1 MCMHFYLNIH
11 ISRLFNLRFIRT
23 HPFKSILAKANPAER
38 EQWSVV
44 QLKAEHQ
51 ENCRSGGKLGWIAIF
66 LKVFSVSVSGDRVH
80 VSGPDTAQIGSEVTL
95 QCSSEESNPPAQ
107 IKWTVDGVQQFGTQK
122 EVREENPSYWRVALG
137 PKIQKSR
144 EKWSK
149 SFSSIGH
156 LGVTQPERGLTAY
169 TEAVD
174 YYSQS
179 VSAAPGLLFGHMWLE
194 ANLT

>member
-1 MCMHFYLNIH
+1 M
-11 ISRLFNLRFIRT
+11 
-23 HPFKSILAKANPAER
+23 
-38 EQWSVV
+38 
-44 QLKAEHQ
+44 KAEHQ

-66 LKVFSVSVSGDRVH
+66 KSFFSVSVSGDRVH

-122 EVREENPSYWRVALG
+122 EVREENPSYCRVALG
-137 PKIQKSR
+137 PKIQKSQ

-149 SFSSIGH
+149 SFSNIGH

-169 TEAVD
+169 
-174 YYSQS
+174 SLHRGS
-179 VSAAPGLLFGHMWLE
+179 GLLFTECRCCPRPCFCFWKSLFFGHMWLE
-194 ANLT
+194 AYLT